1 MLSLLQIQSI
11 KSYRINAC
19 NENEFFEVF
28 KKKIMI
34 LRLFLAGFIFSTF
47 NLLGQTICNQNGNL
61 AIFSNYDGGIVTID
75 VDQNIPNLVIAICT
89 YEPVQVTIT
98 GAFAG
103 NVVQVIYAGFNSTQ
117 NNNNCGQG
125 NFITS
130 ISGVP
135 PSITSILT
143 NPPVGYTPV
152 HGNGAGS
159 WGGTMI
165 GASGQCDT
173 LTNAGGANTP
183 DEIVYYFE
191 NATNSDLYFHNTQ
204 YGCWQNNTLTI
215 SQGGNCCI
223 TPPAPPTGC
232 NLVSS
237 VSVIPNSVC
246 EPCFY
251 SGPPILINE
260 LMISP
265 SVNDGS
271 ISGPGPAG
279 GRGEWI
285 ELYNPDLCDSVDIS
299 CYYLGNSTAEGSGG
313 FRLPAGTIIPPNGFC
328 MVRGINVDPVPANL
342 LVQNGGN
349 VVEVIVP
356 GEVNELGICCAG
368 TRVWFPNAGGWFAFY
383 DANGNPVDA
392 VRWGPGN
399 TASLAGQPCISSLP
413 GCSNGTSLLSYND
426 IPTALK
432 FYASPA
438 DGGTHYGQTIRRMPD
453 GGSWSGIGAETY
465 AICNDPNNCLTGSLI
480 GYCNGTGTVNVTSGT
495 APFSYQWDDD
505 LNQTTQTATNL
516 CEGTY
521 NVTVTDA
528 NNCQEV
534 YTIQVITNPFDLTTN
549 VQQPGCLQSNGSISI
564 DPFDAN
570 YTYSWSP
577 NVSTTNSA
585 TNLPQGSYQITITQ
599 FNCSFDTTIVLQ
611 NPVPFETFFQIQ
623 QTTCGENNG
632 LIIVDNTPN
641 SSVYS
646 YSWTPAISTS
656 NSAVNLAPG
665 SYQVSISDNTC
676 AFDTTLNI
684 LPSIGLTSSAT
695 IYNSTCQQA
704 NGAIDIN
711 VSPAGAYTFTWP
723 AGVISTIDSAAN
735 LSEGSYLVSFT
746 DGICIG
752 DTTILVSTT
761 TPPTDITTNIT
772 ATQCDENT
780 GEIAIAAT
788 TGGISPYTYSINNG
802 IYSTTQ
808 VFDSLAQ
815 GTYSIS
821 VLDANDC
828 PYQEQVLVPM
838 FAGPTLIQVALTNPN
853 CGLSNGALVINGTLG
868 GTNPYLYLV
877 NGVVAQP
884 LDSLVNL
891 SIGTYNLNVVD
902 ANGCIYNQSE
912 SLVMTTGESVIRIP
926 NVLTANGDETN
937 DIWKIY
943 TECVEGVKCEI
954 FNRWGNKIY
963 EFDELTEG
971 WNGSTSSGDEAVN
984 GVYFYKVTFDLFG
997 DTENEEVHHGHI
1009 TLIR

>member
-1 MLSLLQIQSI
+1 MKSKIIAYLMVLVSFNGISQSI
-11 KSYRINAC
+11 C
-19 NENEFFEVF
+19 N
-28 KKKIMI
+28 
-34 LRLFLAGFIFSTF
+34 S
-47 NLLGQTICNQNGNL
+47 NGNL
-61 AIFSNYDGGIVTID
+61 AIFSNYNGGIVTID

-98 GAFAG
+98 GAFAA

-125 NFITS
+125 NFTTS
-130 ISGVP
+130 ITGVP
-135 PSITSILT
+135 ASNISILT
-143 NPPVGYTPV
+143 NPPVGYTPA
-152 HGNGAGS
+152 HGNGAGP
-159 WGGTMI
+159 WGSTMI

-173 LTNAGGANTP
+173 LTNAGGGNTP

-191 NATNSDLYFHNTQ
+191 NTTNSDLFFHNTQ

-223 TPPAPPTGC
+223 TPPPAPTGC
-232 NLVSS
+232 NLVAN

-313 FRLPAGTIIPPNGFC
+313 FRLPTGTIIPPNGFC

-356 GEVNELGICCAG
+356 GEVNELGICCTG

-383 DANGNPVDA
+383 DANGNAVDA

-399 TASLAGQPCISSLP
+399 IGTLAGQPCISSLP

-426 IPTALK
+426 IPNDLK

-438 DGGTHYGQTIRRMPD
+438 DGNSHLGQTIRRMPD
-453 GGSWSGIGAETY
+453 GGNWAGIGQPTY
-465 AICNDPNNCLTGSLI
+465 SICNDVQNCLTGSLI
-480 GYCNGTGTVNVTSGT
+480 GYCNGQGTVNVTSGT
-495 APFSYQWDDD
+495 APYSYQWDDD

-528 NNCQEV
+528 NNCQEI
-534 YTIQVITNPFDLTTN
+534 YTIQVITNPFDLSTT

-564 DPFDAN
+564 DPFDAS
-570 YTYSWSP
+570 YTYTWLP
-577 NVSTTNSA
+577 NVSTTNTAS
-585 TNLPQGSYQITITQ
+585 NLPQGSYQITITQ
-599 FNCSFDTTIVLQ
+599 LNCTFDTTIVLQ
-611 NPVPFETFFQIQ
+611 NPVPFESFFQIN

-641 SSVYS
+641 SSVFS
-646 YSWTPAISTS
+646 YTWTPAISTT
-656 NSAVNLAPG
+656 NSATNLAPG
-665 SYQVSISDNTC
+665 AYQVSISDNTC
-676 AFDTTLNI
+676 AFDTTITI
-684 LPSIGLTSSAT
+684 LQSVGLTSVAT

-704 NGAIDIN
+704 NGAIDLD
-711 VSPAGAYTFTWP
+711 VSPTGNYTFTWP
-723 AGVISTIDSAAN
+723 SGINSTIDSAAN
-735 LSEGSYLVSFT
+735 LLAGSYLISYT
-746 DGICIG
+746 DGICTG
-752 DTTILVSTT
+752 DTTIQVGTT
-761 TPPTDITTNIT
+761 TPPTDITANIT
-772 ATQCDENT
+772 STQCDENT
-780 GEIAIAAT
+780 GIISLSST
-788 TGGISPYTYSINNG
+788 TGGTSPYTYAIDNG
-802 IYSTTQ
+802 TYSSAQ
-808 VFDSLAQ
+808 LFDSLAQ
-815 GTYSIS
+815 GSYLIS
-821 VLDANDC
+821 VLDVNNCA
-828 PYQEQVLVPM
+828 YQEQITVPV
-838 FAGPTLIQVALTNPN
+838 FAGPSLIQVGLTNPN
-853 CGLSNGALVINGTLG
+853 CGLDNGVLVINGTIG
-868 GTNPYLYLV
+868 GTSPYVYTV
-877 NGVVAQP
+877 NGVNVQTLSP
-884 LDSLVNL
+884 LQNVGVGIYD
-891 SIGTYNLNVVD
+891 LNVVD
-902 ANGCIYNQSE
+902 ANGCSHSQVE
-912 SLVMTTGESVIRIP
+912 SLIMTAGESSIIIP
-926 NVLTANGDETN
+926 NVLTANDDQTN
-937 DIWKIY
+937 DIWKINAICVESI
-943 TECVEGVKCEI
+943 ECVI
-954 FNRWGNKIY
+954 LNRWGNKIY
-963 EFDELTEG
+963 EFADLNG
-971 WNGSTSSGDEAVN
+971 SWNGKTTDDIDAN
-984 GVYFYKVTFDLFG
+984 DGVYFYKLTANYFG
-997 DTENEEVHHGHI
+997 GGSEVFHGHI

>member
-1 MLSLLQIQSI
+1 MKSKLIAYLMVLVSFNGISQSI
-11 KSYRINAC
+11 C
-19 NENEFFEVF
+19 N
-28 KKKIMI
+28 
-34 LRLFLAGFIFSTF
+34 S
-47 NLLGQTICNQNGNL
+47 NGNL
-61 AIFSNYDGGIVTID
+61 AIFSNYDGGIITID

-125 NFITS
+125 NFTTS
-130 ISGVP
+130 ITGVP
-135 PSITSILT
+135 ASNISILT
-143 NPPVGYTPV
+143 NPPVGYTPT

-159 WGGTMI
+159 WGSTMI

-173 LTNAGGANTP
+173 LTNAGGVNTP

-191 NATNSDLYFHNTQ
+191 NTTNSNLFSHNTQ
-204 YGCWQNNTLTI
+204 YGCWQNSTLTI

-223 TPPAPPTGC
+223 TPPTAPTGC
-232 NLVSS
+232 NLVSN
-237 VSVIPNSVC
+237 VSVVPNSVC

-356 GEVNELGICCAG
+356 GEVNELGICCSG

-383 DANGNPVDA
+383 DANGNAVDA

-426 IPTALK
+426 IPNDLK

-438 DGGTHYGQTIRRMPD
+438 DGGTHFGQTIRRMPD
-453 GGSWSGIGAETY
+453 GGNWAGIGQPTY
-465 AICNDPNNCLTGSLI
+465 SICNDVQNCLTGSLI
-480 GYCNGTGTVNVTSGT
+480 GYCNGQGTVNVTSGT
-495 APFSYQWDDD
+495 APYSYQWDDD

-528 NNCQEV
+528 NNCQEI
-534 YTIQVITNPFDLTTN
+534 YTIQVITNPFDLSTT

-564 DPFDAN
+564 DPFDAS
-570 YTYSWSP
+570 YTYTWLP
-577 NVSTTNSA
+577 NVSTTNTAS
-585 TNLPQGSYQITITQ
+585 NLPQGSYQITITQ
-599 FNCSFDTTIVLQ
+599 LNCTFDTTIVLQ
-611 NPVPFETFFQIQ
+611 NPVPFESFFQIN

-641 SSVYS
+641 SSVFS
-646 YSWTPAISTS
+646 YTWTPAISTT
-656 NSAVNLAPG
+656 NSATNLAPG
-665 SYQVSISDNTC
+665 AYQVSISDNTC
-676 AFDTTLNI
+676 AFDTTITI
-684 LPSIGLTSSAT
+684 LQSVGLTSTAT

-704 NGAIDIN
+704 NGAVDLD
-711 VSPAGAYTFTWP
+711 VSPTGIYAFSWP
-723 AGVISTIDSAAN
+723 SGINSTIDSASN
-735 LSEGSYLVSFT
+735 LLAGSYLISYT
-746 DGICIG
+746 DGICTG
-752 DTTILVSTT
+752 DTAIQVGTT
-761 TPPTDITTNIT
+761 TPPTDITANIT
-772 ATQCDENT
+772 STQCDENT
-780 GEIAIAAT
+780 GIISLAT
-788 TGGISPYTYSINNG
+788 TAGGTSPYTYAINNG
-802 IYSTTQ
+802 IYSSAQ
-808 VFDSLAQ
+808 LFDSLAQ
-815 GTYSIS
+815 GSYLIS
-821 VLDANDC
+821 VLDVNNCA
-828 PYQEQVLVPM
+828 YQEQIIVPV
-838 FAGPTLIQVALTNPN
+838 FAGPSLIQVGLTNPN
-853 CGLSNGALVINGTLG
+853 CGLDNGTLVINGTIG
-868 GTNPYLYLV
+868 GTGPYLYTV
-877 NGVVAQP
+877 NGVNVQTLNP
-884 LDSLVNL
+884 LQNVGVGNYD
-891 SIGTYNLNVVD
+891 LNVVD
-902 ANGCIYNQSE
+902 ANGCSYNQIE
-912 SLVMTTGESVIRIP
+912 NLIMTAGESSIIIP
-926 NVLTANGDETN
+926 NVLTANDDQTN
-937 DIWKIY
+937 DVWKINAICVESI
-943 TECVEGVKCEI
+943 ECVI
-954 FNRWGNKIY
+954 LNRWGNKIY
-963 EFDELTEG
+963 EFADLNGG
-971 WNGSTSSGDEAVN
+971 WNGKTTDDVN
-984 GVYFYKVTFDLFG
+984 ANDGVYFYKLTANYFG
-997 DTENEEVHHGHI
+997 GGSEVFHGHI

>member
-1 MLSLLQIQSI
+1 MKNNI
-11 KSYRINAC
+11 
-19 NENEFFEVF
+19 
-28 KKKIMI
+28 I
-34 LRLFLAGFIFSTF
+34 LILLFLLSYQLKAQST
-47 NLLGQTICNQNGNL
+47 CDQNGNL

-98 GAFAG
+98 GAFAA

-135 PSITSILT
+135 NSITSILT
-143 NPPVGYTPV
+143 NPPVGYTPA
-152 HGNGAGS
+152 HGNGAGP

-165 GASGQCDT
+165 GATGQCDT
-173 LTNAGGANTP
+173 LSDAGGVNTP

-191 NATNSDLYFHNTQ
+191 NATSSNLLFHNTQ

-223 TPPAPPTGC
+223 QPPSNNTGC
-232 NLVSS
+232 NLIAS
-237 VSVIPNSVC
+237 VAIVPNSVC

-265 SVNDGS
+265 TVNDGS

-299 CYYLGNSTAEGSGG
+299 CYYLGNSTSEGSGG
-313 FRLPAGTIIPPNGFC
+313 FRLPSGTVVPPNGFC
-328 MVRGINVDPVPANL
+328 MVRGINVAPVPPNL

-349 VVEVIVP
+349 VVEVVVP
-356 GEVNELGICCAG
+356 GEINETGICCTG

-399 TASLAGQPCISSLP
+399 TASLAGQPCISSQA
-413 GCSNGTSLLSYND
+413 GCSNTTSLLSYNS
-426 IPTALK
+426 IPDALK
-432 FYASPA
+432 FYASTA
-438 DGGTHYGQTIRRMPD
+438 DGGTHLGQTIRRMPD
-453 GGSWSGIGAETY
+453 GGNWSGVGIETY

-495 APFSYQWDDD
+495 APFTYQWDDD

-534 YTIQVITNPFDLTTN
+534 YSIQVITNPFDLTTN

-564 DPFDAN
+564 DPFDAS
-570 YTYSWSP
+570 YTYTWSP

-599 FNCSFDTTIVLQ
+599 FNCTYDTTIILQ
-611 NPVPFETFFQIQ
+611 NPVPFESFFQIQ

-632 LIIVDNTPN
+632 QIIIDNTPN
-641 SSVYS
+641 SSVFNYT
-646 YSWTPAISTS
+646 WTPAISTT
-656 NSAVNLAPG
+656 NSATNLAPG
-665 SYQVSISDNTC
+665 AYQVSISDNTC
-676 AFDTTLNI
+676 AFDTTITI
-684 LPSIGLTSSAT
+684 LPSIGLTSTAT

-704 NGAIDIN
+704 NGAADLDI
-711 VSPAGAYTFTWP
+711 SPSNGTYSFIWP
-723 AGVISTIDSAAN
+723 TGVNSSIDSASN
-735 LSEGSYLVSFT
+735 LASGSYLISYT
-746 DGICIG
+746 DGICTG
-752 DTTILVSTT
+752 DTTIMVTTT
-761 TPPTDITTNIT
+761 TPPTDITANIT

-780 GEIAIAAT
+780 GIINVAST
-788 TGGISPYTYSINNG
+788 TGGLSPYTYAIDNG
-802 IYSTTQ
+802 LFSGAQ
-808 VFDSLAQ
+808 VFDSLDQ
-815 GTYSIS
+815 GTYTIS
-821 VLDANDC
+821 VLDANNC
-828 PYQEQVLVPM
+828 SYQEPFSVPV
-838 FAGPTLIQVALTNPN
+838 FAGPTLIQVSLTNPN
-853 CGLSNGALVINGTLG
+853 CGLNNGELVINGTLG
-868 GTNPYLYLV
+868 GTSPYEYTV
-877 NGVVAQP
+877 NGTLIQNQEPILELGVGV
-884 LDSLVNL
+884 
-891 SIGTYNLNVVD
+891 YNLNVID
-902 ANGCIYNQSE
+902 ANGCTYNQIE
-912 SLVMTTGESVIRIP
+912 NLIMTAGESSIIIP
-926 NVLTANGDETN
+926 NVLTANDDQTN
-937 DIWKIY
+937 DIWKVTAICVESI
-943 TECVEGVKCEI
+943 ECVI
-954 FNRWGNKIY
+954 LNRWGNEIY
-963 EFDELTEG
+963 QFSDINGG
-971 WNGSTSSGDEAVN
+971 WNGKTADDKEVKD
-984 GVYFYKVTFDLFG
+984 GVYFYKLTANYFG
-997 DTENEEVHHGHI
+997 GGSEVFHGHI

>member
-1 MLSLLQIQSI
+1 MKSKIIAYLMVLISFNGISQSI
-11 KSYRINAC
+11 C
-19 NENEFFEVF
+19 N
-28 KKKIMI
+28 
-34 LRLFLAGFIFSTF
+34 S
-47 NLLGQTICNQNGNL
+47 NGNL
-61 AIFSNYDGGIVTID
+61 AIFSNYNGGIVTID

-98 GAFAG
+98 GAFAA

-125 NFITS
+125 NFTTS
-130 ISGVP
+130 ITGVP
-135 PSITSILT
+135 ASNISILT
-143 NPPVGYTPV
+143 NPPVGYTPA
-152 HGNGAGS
+152 HGNGAGP
-159 WGGTMI
+159 WGSTMI

-173 LTNAGGANTP
+173 LTNAGGGNTP

-191 NATNSDLYFHNTQ
+191 NTTNSDLFFHNTQ

-223 TPPAPPTGC
+223 TPPPTPTGC
-232 NLVSS
+232 NLVAN

-313 FRLPAGTIIPPNGFC
+313 FRLPTGTIIPPNGFC

-356 GEVNELGICCAG
+356 GEVNELGICCTG

-383 DANGNPVDA
+383 DANGNAVDA

-399 TASLAGQPCISSLP
+399 IGTLAGQPCISSLP

-426 IPTALK
+426 IPNDLK

-438 DGGTHYGQTIRRMPD
+438 DGNSHLGQTIRRMPD
-453 GGSWSGIGAETY
+453 GGNWAGIGQPTY
-465 AICNDPNNCLTGSLI
+465 SICNDVQNCLTGSLI
-480 GYCNGTGTVNVTSGT
+480 GYCNGQGTVNVTSGT
-495 APFSYQWDDD
+495 APYSYQWDDD

-528 NNCQEV
+528 NNCQEI
-534 YTIQVITNPFDLTTN
+534 YTIQVITNPFDLSTT

-564 DPFDAN
+564 DPFDAS
-570 YTYSWSP
+570 YTYTWLP
-577 NVSTTNSA
+577 NVSTTNTAS
-585 TNLPQGSYQITITQ
+585 NLPQGSYQITITQ
-599 FNCSFDTTIVLQ
+599 LNCTFDTTIVLQ
-611 NPVPFETFFQIQ
+611 NPVPFESFFQIN

-641 SSVYS
+641 SSVFS
-646 YSWTPAISTS
+646 YTWTPAISTT
-656 NSAVNLAPG
+656 NSATNLAPG
-665 SYQVSISDNTC
+665 AYQVSISDNTC
-676 AFDTTLNI
+676 AFDTTITI
-684 LPSIGLTSSAT
+684 LQSVGLTSVAT

-704 NGAIDIN
+704 NGAIDLD
-711 VSPAGAYTFTWP
+711 VSPTGNYTFTWP
-723 AGVISTIDSAAN
+723 SGINSTIDSAAN
-735 LSEGSYLVSFT
+735 LLAGSYLISYT
-746 DGICIG
+746 DGICTG
-752 DTTILVSTT
+752 DTTIQVGTT
-761 TPPTDITTNIT
+761 TPPTDVTANIT
-772 ATQCDENT
+772 STQCDENT
-780 GEIAIAAT
+780 GIISLSST
-788 TGGISPYTYSINNG
+788 TGGTSPYTYAIDNG
-802 IYSTTQ
+802 TYSTAQ
-808 VFDSLAQ
+808 LFDSLAQ
-815 GTYSIS
+815 GSYLIS
-821 VLDANDC
+821 VLDVNNCA
-828 PYQEQVLVPM
+828 YQEQITVPV
-838 FAGPTLIQVALTNPN
+838 FAGPSLIQVGLTNPN
-853 CGLSNGALVINGTLG
+853 CGLDNGVLVINGTIG
-868 GTNPYLYLV
+868 GTSPYLYTV
-877 NGVVAQP
+877 NGVNVQTLSP
-884 LDSLVNL
+884 LQNVGVGIYD
-891 SIGTYNLNVVD
+891 LNVVD
-902 ANGCIYNQSE
+902 ANGCSHSQVE
-912 SLVMTTGESVIRIP
+912 SLIMTAGESSIIIP
-926 NVLTANGDETN
+926 NVLTANDDQTN
-937 DIWKIY
+937 DIWKINAICVESI
-943 TECVEGVKCEI
+943 ECVI
-954 FNRWGNKIY
+954 LNRWGNKIY
-963 EFDELTEG
+963 EFADLNG
-971 WNGSTSSGDEAVN
+971 SWNGKTTDDIDAN
-984 GVYFYKVTFDLFG
+984 DGVYFYKLTANYFG
-997 DTENEEVHHGHI
+997 GGSEVFHGHI

>member
-1 MLSLLQIQSI
+1 MKHIIKCCVIINCFFTFFSL
-11 KSYRINAC
+11 
-19 NENEFFEVF
+19 F
-28 KKKIMI
+28 
-34 LRLFLAGFIFSTF
+34 
-47 NLLGQTICNQNGNL
+47 GQTVCNQNGNL

-135 PSITSILT
+135 DSITSILT

-152 HGNGAGS
+152 HGNGAGP

-173 LTNAGGANTP
+173 LTNAGGVNTP

-204 YGCWQNNTLTI
+204 YGCWQNSTLTI

-223 TPPAPPTGC
+223 EPPAPPIGC
-232 NLVSS
+232 GLAAS
-237 VSVIPNSVC
+237 VSVVPNSVC

-251 SGPPILINE
+251 SGPLILINE

-265 SVNDGS
+265 SVDDGS
-271 ISGPGPAG
+271 ISGPGPNG

-299 CYYLGNSTAEGSGG
+299 CYYLGNSTSEGSGG
-313 FRLPAGTIIPPNGFC
+313 FRLPTGTIIPPNGFC
-328 MVRGINVDPVPANL
+328 MVRGINVTPVSSNL

-356 GEVNELGICCAG
+356 GEINQTGICCEG

-399 TASLAGQPCISSLP
+399 TASLAGQPCISSNG
-413 GCSNGTSLLSYND
+413 GCSNATSLLSYNS
-426 IPTALK
+426 IPDNLK
-432 FYASPA
+432 FYASTA
-438 DGGTHYGQTIRRMPD
+438 DGGTHFGQTIRRFPD
-453 GGSWSGIGAETY
+453 GGAWSSFGSPTY
-465 AICNDPNNCLTGSLI
+465 AVCNDAQNCLTGTQV
-480 GYCNGTGTVNVTSGT
+480 GFCNGTATVNVTSGT
-495 APFSYQWDDD
+495 APFNYQWNDP

-516 CEGTY
+516 CGGDY
-521 NVTVTDA
+521 QVVVTDA
-528 NNCQEV
+528 TNCQETYNISV
-534 YTIQVITNPFDLTTN
+534 VTNPFNLTTTI
-549 VQQPGCLQSNGSISI
+549 QQPGCLQNNGSITI
-564 DPFDAN
+564 DPYDPS

-577 NVSTTNSA
+577 AVSTNNTAS
-585 TNLPQGSYQITITQ
+585 NLPQGTYTITIEQ
-599 FNCSFDTTIVLQ
+599 GFCSLDTTIVLQ
-611 NPVPFETFFQIQ
+611 NPIPFQTFFQIE

-632 LIIVDNTPN
+632 LITVDNTPN
-641 SSVYS
+641 SSVYTYTWS
-646 YSWTPAISTS
+646 PAVTTS
-656 NSAVNLAPG
+656 NSATNLAPG

-676 AFDTTLNI
+676 AFDTTITI
-684 LPSIGLTSSAT
+684 LPSAGLSSTAT

-704 NGAIDIN
+704 NGAIDLD
-711 VSPAGAYTFTWP
+711 VSPISTYTFTWP
-723 AGVISTIDSAAN
+723 TGVNSSIDSASN
-735 LSEGSYLVSFT
+735 LSAGSYLVSFT
-746 DGICIG
+746 DGICLG
-752 DTTILVSTT
+752 DTTIVVSTT

-780 GEIAIAAT
+780 GEIAIAST
-788 TGGISPYTYSINNG
+788 TGGTSPYTYSINNG
-802 IYSTTQ
+802 IYSPAQ

-815 GTYSIS
+815 GNFTIA
-821 VLDANDC
+821 VLDANNC
-828 PYQEQVLVPM
+828 AYQEQIFVPM
-838 FAGPTLIQVALTNPN
+838 FAGPTLIQVALNNPN
-853 CGLSNGALVINGTLG
+853 CGLSNGSLVINGTLG
-868 GTNPYLYLV
+868 GTNPYTYSV
-877 NGVVAQP
+877 NGANVQP
-884 LDSLVNL
+884 LESLINL

-902 ANGCIYNQSE
+902 ANGCIYNQLE
-912 SLVMTTGESVIRIP
+912 ALVMTTGEKIIRIP
-926 NVLTANGDETN
+926 NVLTANEDQTN

-943 TECVEGVKCEI
+943 TECIEGVKCEI

-963 EFDELTEG
+963 EFDQLTEG
-971 WNGSTSSGDEAVN
+971 WDGTTINGEEAVN
-984 GVYFYKVTFDLFG
+984 GVYFYKVTFDLF
-997 DTENEEVHHGHI
+997 DDVEEVYHGHI